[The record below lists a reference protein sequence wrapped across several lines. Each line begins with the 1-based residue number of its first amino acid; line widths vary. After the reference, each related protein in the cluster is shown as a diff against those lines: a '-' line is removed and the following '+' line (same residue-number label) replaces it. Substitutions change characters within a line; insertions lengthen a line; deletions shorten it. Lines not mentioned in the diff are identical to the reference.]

1 MKRRYDI
8 DWIRVIAIAL
18 LLVYHTAIGF
28 QPWGVMIGF
37 ITTDRPWPVLWVPMT
52 LLNVWR
58 IPLLFFV
65 SGMGVYF
72 ALRRRTWPELLRE
85 RARRILLP
93 FMFGAVTIVPLHIWL
108 LQWHYGLPVAYVPNP
123 GHLWFLGNLFAYVV
137 LLCPLLYFL
146 KRSEGTRLHR
156 GAAAL
161 LRTPMGLLPIFVL
174 LVAEAIIIDPVP
186 FELYAMT
193 WHGFLL
199 GLLAFLS
206 GFVLVWSGPTC
217 WQMLLRWRWALL
229 VMAAGLFTVRLNRTE
244 TPSWLL
250 SVESTTWV
258 LTVFAFGHRYLNH
271 PGKAL
276 RYLSEAAY
284 PVYILHMVF
293 LYLGSLL
300 VFRFP
305 MGPPLQFGL
314 VLIFTTGMSIVCYEL
329 IIRRLR
335 IFRAL
340 FGLKAGNG

>member
-1 MKRRYDI
+1 
-8 DWIRVIAIAL
+8 
-18 LLVYHTAIGF
+18 
-28 QPWGVMIGF
+28 
-37 ITTDRPWPVLWVPMT
+37 
-52 LLNVWR
+52 
-58 IPLLFFV
+58 
-65 SGMGVYF
+65 
-72 ALRRRTWPELLRE
+72 
-85 RARRILLP
+85 
-93 FMFGAVTIVPLHIWL
+93 
-108 LQWHYGLPVAYVPNP
+108 
-123 GHLWFLGNLFAYVV
+123 
-137 LLCPLLYFL
+137 
-146 KRSEGTRLHR
+146 
-156 GAAAL
+156 
-161 LRTPMGLLPIFVL
+161 
-174 LVAEAIIIDPVP
+174 
-186 FELYAMT
+186 
-193 WHGFLL
+193 
-199 GLLAFLS
+199 
-206 GFVLVWSGPTC
+206 
-217 WQMLLRWRWALL
+217 MLLRWRWALL